1 MARTPCPSLRFS
13 YDLELASTDATIE
26 PGDLLGTAATIWLN
40 DGAGQRIPINGII
53 SRFGAARNSGRGLS
67 FYRIRLVPSL
77 WLLTRTS
84 DCRIFQDLNV
94 SQIID
99 KLLAEYGI
107 TNKAWRLNGQHPVR
121 DYCVQYRESAFDFI
135 CRLLEEEAIFFYF
148 RHDEHSHT
156 VVFSDNN
163 RGLAECPNPQI
174 VLTPDVG
181 APGGIWSWEDA
192 YKFRSQPMGSCRLQ
206 LRNALDQTCVAH
218 QLR

>member
-1 MARTPCPSLRFS
+1 MDAYTQERRLLQIDTVLGQDHLLLVSLRGKDTMSSCFS

-107 TNKAWRLNGQHPVR
+107 TNKAWRVGGGGSAGPDRQDEA
-121 DYCVQYRESAFDFI
+121 DYLAQRQAEGAQREAAVQ
-135 CRLLEEEAIFFYF
+135 
-148 RHDEHSHT
+148 
-156 VVFSDNN
+156 
-163 RGLAECPNPQI
+163 
-174 VLTPDVG
+174 
-181 APGGIWSWEDA
+181 
-192 YKFRSQPMGSCRLQ
+192 
-206 LRNALDQTCVAH
+206 
-218 QLR
+218 